1 MSRDGEQSR
10 VIVSLFLILFVGVAD
25 NQVVSPLLPAIRAD
39 FGKSPSEAGLLF
51 TGYSVCAGLFVL
63 LWGPLSDAFGR
74 KQGLLNGLV
83 LFLAGSSVSFLAGS
97 YPALMTGRM
106 VTGIGAG
113 MLSLNAIAYAAD
125 YFPYAKRGWAMG
137 SIFSS
142 YFAALIFG
150 VPLGSWLGERFGWNS
165 VFGAMGGASLLLT
178 VGAGL
183 MLPLLPSKRAAGG
196 ETTFS
201 EYLRRYGSFVKE
213 RTSLSALAGSF
224 FASAATTGFLAF
236 LGVWLHDSFGISGS
250 SIGLVFLISGGA
262 ALLASPLAGSVADR
276 IGKRFQFIASSVALM
291 LLLLTLP
298 LMSWGSALFVVFG
311 LISLAAAFRQGPL
324 EAMLSEIVPSG
335 ERGSFVALKNSLS
348 QLGIGLAAMVSG
360 LLFEMHGYGAVC
372 LLGAVLSLLAGVSM
386 LFTSR
391 HRNL

>member
-125 YFPYAKRGWAMG
+125 YFPYAKRGWAMQLH
-137 SIFSS
+137 I
-142 YFAALIFG
+142 
-150 VPLGSWLGERFGWNS
+150 
-165 VFGAMGGASLLLT
+165 GAQRNELECHLANLSCMYEQQAQGNLARLHSLLMPI
-178 VGAGL
+178 
-183 MLPLLPSKRAAGG
+183 MLIIVAAIM
-196 ETTFS
+196 T
-201 EYLRRYGSFVKE
+201 LCIV
-213 RTSLSALAGSF
+213 
-224 FASAATTGFLAF
+224 
-236 LGVWLHDSFGISGS
+236 
-250 SIGLVFLISGGA
+250 
-262 ALLASPLAGSVADR
+262 ALL
-276 IGKRFQFIASSVALM
+276 M
-291 LLLLTLP
+291 P
-298 LMSWGSALFVVFG
+298 LMS
-311 LISLAAAFRQGPL
+311 LINSVQG
-324 EAMLSEIVPSG
+324 
-335 ERGSFVALKNSLS
+335 
-348 QLGIGLAAMVSG
+348 
-360 LLFEMHGYGAVC
+360 
-372 LLGAVLSLLAGVSM
+372 
-386 LFTSR
+386 
-391 HRNL
+391 